1 MSKVLGQRSNKR
13 WCWLIG
19 LEAALVV
26 LYPVA
31 DGGHW
36 LRLSTIKAHQAELE
50 AWRAAQP
57 VTAALLYFA
66 GCGVVTALLL
76 PGAKVMTLAA
86 GALVMLAA
94 LPWLLCAQQG
104 ADPQR
109 SPGAADARRGHRAGG
124 R

>member
-1 MSKVLGQRSNKR
+1 MSTGQERQSSRR
-13 WCWLIG
+13 WWWLIG
-19 LEAALVV
+19 LTATLVALF
-26 LYPVA
+26 LAA